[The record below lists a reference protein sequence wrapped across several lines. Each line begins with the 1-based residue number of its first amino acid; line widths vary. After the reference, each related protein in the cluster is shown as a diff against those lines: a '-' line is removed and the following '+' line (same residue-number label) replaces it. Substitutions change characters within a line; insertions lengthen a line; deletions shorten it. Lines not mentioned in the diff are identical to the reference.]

1 MESST
6 ELLNTLVE
14 TASGW
19 DAALLDAEEQIAEA
33 EKRAAR
39 LRATASIIRRM
50 ISAGEPWPGQPST
63 DATGD

>member
-1 MESST
+1 MRSST
-6 ELLNTLVE
+6 ELLKSIVE
-14 TASGW
+14 DASGW

-63 DATGD
+63 DESGD